1 MCTFVGKCQAVDF
14 SLANGAGR
22 PRTQLFR
29 DAVPRRRNGAAEG
42 DPQSICSDSDVPC
55 GHSGA
60 EERSRQSQYF
70 CFRSLS
76 ASLCVPSEPSLQC
89 IVLVWQR
96 RSGRERERGC
106 SQERRVGT
114 ACPPCPRAKQS
125 ERERDRE
132 THAQFGEGGGQ
143 ECLGGGSFTLHSS
156 STLAKER
163 RTQAKERERE
173 QPPQKTR
180 YLLEVLTASYCTY
193 LFACCLIASTGGSCQ
208 P

>member
-132 THAQFGEGGGQ
+132 THAQFGEGGGAR
-143 ECLGGGSFTLHSS
+143 EPGGRVIHSS
-156 STLAKER
+156 LFLYTCER
-163 RTQAKERERE
+163 KTHASKRERERAAA
-173 QPPQKTR
+173 PKKHD
-180 YLLEVLTASYCTY
+180 TY
-193 LFACCLIASTGGSCQ
+193 SKC
-208 P
+208 